1 MLNNTK
7 NEEFDWCHRN
17 VAGKGNLNIQTVIL
31 WKQRVWKDIL
41 KIGQGNDDWDED
53 IKLIQTSN
61 FLKTVYVKME
71 IKTYLRKE

>member
-1 MLNNTK
+1 MVNNAK
-7 NEEFDWCHRN
+7 NEEFDRYHRN
-17 VAGKGNLNIQTVIL
+17 VAGKGNLNIQTVIF
-31 WKQRVWKDIL
+31 WKQRMWNDIL

-61 FLKTVYVKME
+61 FLKTVDVKME